1 MPSAKS
7 HTPRRRSKKAL
18 GAPPGTLTGDA
29 AAPQP
34 RMHVIAYGP
43 DTFTEADI
51 EDVQELA
58 EYLGRWPVLWV
69 NVDGVGNADTVAAL
83 GKTFNLHQLA
93 LEDVIHGHQH
103 PKVEEYDDHLFIV
116 ACMMEPDLPV
126 RTEQLS
132 MFLRE
137 EAVVT
142 FLEHPGDCLDPVRE
156 RIRKGRGRIR
166 EMGADYL
173 AYCLL
178 DAVVD
183 FYFPAMDAFS
193 DALERL
199 EAQVLDEPT
208 PEVVSRIHAAKRDLL
223 NIRRSVAPLREAINA
238 LIRDGH
244 DVISETT
251 RIHLRDCHD
260 HIYRILELVETYR
273 ELLGGLLDIYLSS
286 VSNRMND
293 VMKVLTV
300 IATIF
305 IPLTFL
311 AGIYGMNF
319 TPEASPWNMPELG
332 WHWGYPCL
340 ILLMVIVGVFEL
352 AFFWRKGW
360 IGSTR
365 RPGASESHAE
375 TGNAAST
382 RNGSGQNGSKTEG
395 N

>member
-7 HTPRRRSKKAL
+7 RAHGRRRPKAL

-29 AAPQP
+29 AAPRP

-43 DTFTEADI
+43 DAFTEADV
-51 EDVQELA
+51 EDVQVLG

-83 GKTFNLHQLA
+83 GKTFNLHGLA
-93 LEDVIHGHQH
+93 LEDVIHVHQR

-116 ACMMEPDLPV
+116 ARMMKPDLPV

-132 MFLRE
+132 MFLCKQ
-137 EAVVT
+137 AVVT
-142 FLEHPGDCLDPVRE
+142 FFEHPGDCVDPVRE

-166 EMGADYL
+166 KMDADYL

-193 DALERL
+193 EALEHL
-199 EAQVLDEPT
+199 EAQVLAEPT
-208 PEVVSRIHAAKRDLL
+208 PEVVARIHATKRDLL
-223 NIRRSVAPLREAINA
+223 NIRRSVAPLREAINT
-238 LIRDGH
+238 LVRDDHGL
-244 DVISETT
+244 ISETT

-260 HIYRILELVETYR
+260 HIYQIIEMAETYR
-273 ELLGGLLDIYLSS
+273 EVLGGLLDIYLSS

-319 TPEASPWNMPELG
+319 NAEASPWNMPELR
-332 WHWGYPCL
+332 WYWGYPCML
-340 ILLMVIVGVFEL
+340 LLMLIVAVLEL

-360 IGSTR
+360 IGKGQSSSTKN
-365 RPGASESHAE
+365 PGSE
-375 TGNAAST
+375 
-382 RNGSGQNGSKTEG
+382 
-395 N
+395 